1 MEEEGAPE
9 GTAVAEEVTMGIGGA
24 KGLGRGTRR
33 TGSTIL
39 TLSGRGD
46 SMTRSGIDGCESVVR
61 LGNQTVRVWRWRAA
75 WHGKVGFGMGCCTS
89 VCGFQLEINQQGH

>member
-1 MEEEGAPE
+1 MEEQGAPE
-9 GTAVAEEVTMGIGGA
+9 GTAVAEEVTTGIAIEGA

-46 SMTRSGIDGCESVVR
+46 SMTRSGIDGCESVVS
-61 LGNQTVRVWRWRAA
+61 
-75 WHGKVGFGMGCCTS
+75 KVGEPDGTRMEMEGGVAWKGGIRNGMLYECLRIPT
-89 VCGFQLEINQQGH
+89 